1 MANESPFARALITG
15 ISGSAAS
22 YLAEFIVQNYP
33 KVEVHGVSRWRS
45 GGQIGSSHL
54 LDKVVIHEADLVDMG
69 SVLNVL
75 NTVKPDVIFHL
86 ASHANVRVSYL
97 SPSSV
102 LSNNILGTSTLL
114 EAVRLAGLD
123 PTFLMC
129 STSEV
134 YGDVDPVNVPIHEE
148 VPLRPVSPYA
158 VSKVTQDLLS
168 LAYFKSYGMKV
179 IRTRMFYYLNPR
191 RPDLFATS
199 FARQVA
205 WIEQGLQ
212 ETLRHG
218 NLDTERNIIDVRDAV
233 EAYWE
238 AAIKCRPGE
247 AYNIGGTTT
256 VTVGEFLQRLIALSS
271 KTIPTEYDPQLFRP
285 SEPTRQEP
293 SVEKFVRETG
303 WEPKVSFQDSLQHL
317 LDYWRLEAEK
327 AVLIRR

>member
-1 MANESPFARALITG
+1 MANESPFSRALITG

-22 YLAEFIVQNYP
+22 YLAEYIHQTHP
-33 KVEVHGVSRWRS
+33 GVEVHGISRWRS
-45 GGQIGSSHL
+45 GTQTAQNRFL
-54 LDKVVIHEADLVDMG
+54 EKVVVHEADLVDMG
-69 SVLNVL
+69 SVLTVL
-75 NTVKPDVIFHL
+75 KSVNPDVIFHL

-102 LSNNILGTSTLL
+102 LYNNILGTSTLL
-114 EAVRLAGLD
+114 EAVRLAELD

-134 YGDVDPVNVPIHEE
+134 YGDVDPTNVPIHEE

-233 EAYWE
+233 EAYWQ
-238 AAIKCRPGE
+238 AAVKCRPGE
-247 AYNIGGTTT
+247 AYNIGGATT
-256 VTVGEFLQRLIALSS
+256 VTVGEFLERLISLSS
-271 KTIPTEYDPQLFRP
+271 KPIPTEYDPRLFRP

-303 WEPKVSFQDSLQHL
+303 WKPKVSFDESLQHL

-327 AVLIRR
+327 ETLIRR

>member
-1 MANESPFARALITG
+1 LTNESPFARVLITG

-22 YLAEFIVQNYP
+22 YLAEYILENYP
-33 KVEVHGVSRWRS
+33 GVEVHGVARWRS
-45 GGQIGSSHL
+45 GVATTSSSILGGS
-54 LDKVVIHEADLVDMG
+54 VVHEADLVDMS
-69 SVLNVL
+69 SVLTVL
-75 NTVKPDVIFHL
+75 QKVNPDAIFHL

-97 SPSSV
+97 SPYSV
-102 LSNNILGTSTLL
+102 LSNNILGTSNLL
-114 EAVRLAGLD
+114 EGVRLAGLD
-123 PTFLMC
+123 PVFLMC

-134 YGDVDPVNVPIHEE
+134 YGDVDPKNVPINEDT
-148 VPLRPVSPYA
+148 PLRPVSPYA

-205 WIEQGLQ
+205 WIERGLQ

-233 EAYWE
+233 RAYWE
-238 AAIKCRPGE
+238 AAVRCRPGE

-256 VTVGEFLQRLIALSS
+256 VTVGEFLNKLIALAA
-271 KTIPTEYDPQLFRP
+271 KPIPTEYDPQLFRP
-285 SEPTRQEP
+285 SEPTRQVPCVDRFLEA
-293 SVEKFVRETG
+293 TG
-303 WEPKVSFQDSLQHL
+303 WEPTYTFEESLQHL
-317 LDYWRLEAEK
+317 LDHWRLEAEK
-327 AVLIRR
+327 EVLNRS